1 MKRRTDHRVWAAAAV
16 CAMALGCGDTSD
28 AESLFMNWP
37 AGRSA
42 DGGTFTEVPL
52 PGLSDAGVREAGTGT
67 LGEPPSPGQE
77 TGKGK
82 KGDK

>member
-16 CAMALGCGDTSD
+16 CVMALGCGDTSD

-37 AGRSA
+37 AGRPA
-42 DGGTFTEVPL
+42 DGGTFTTVPL
-52 PGLSDAGVREAGTGT
+52 PGLADAEVQEAGI
-67 LGEPPSPGQE
+67 LGEPPLPGPG
-77 TGKGK
+77 TDKGK